1 MNAAD
6 IAGASFFFDEQLS
19 GITTWPAVHITL
31 PLNIRDVATT
41 ACRYDANG
49 DSRVLLP
56 VDSVGLL
63 AIEHAPVDERAA
75 TALSAIGDMI
85 DDEPLREDPAGD
97 PALRPVVSLRL
108 GRGRAQVKTGGVLDI
123 RTIQRFLHFLQ

>member
-19 GITTWPAVHITL
+19 GIAARPAVHVTL

-108 GRGRAQVKTGGVLDI
+108 RRWRTKIQAGGVRDV
-123 RTIQRFLHFLQ
+123 RTIQRLLYLFQ